1 MTKQL
6 RTYLVLSGLGIGL
19 VMNFGMALMKDG
31 IVRVINSHNLDDSS
45 KRLCD
50 SASLRETKQEFG
62 VG

>member
-1 MTKQL
+1 
-6 RTYLVLSGLGIGL
+6 
-19 VMNFGMALMKDG
+19 MNFGMALMKDG